1 MGRFFEARKHTIL
14 ARSDRVSKQ
23 FARCGKDILIAVKAG
38 GDSPDANPALRRAI
52 QNARAVN
59 MPKDKI
65 EAAIKRAASKDTA
78 DLQECIYEGYAPHGV
93 AVMAV
98 AATDNPTRTIANV
111 RVCFNK
117 GDGNLGTSG
126 SVAFGFDRMGVFRIR
141 PTDVDRESLELDLI
155 DFGLEEMGEGTS
167 DDGEAQLVVRCAMED
182 FGRMQ
187 DALEQRAIHVVS
199 STSEFIPQTVV
210 ELDDTQ
216 AEDVMKLIG
225 LLEDDD
231 DVQQV
236 FHNLL

>member
-38 GDSPDANPALRRAI
+38 GDNPEANPALRRAI

-65 EAAIKRAASKDTA
+65 EAAIKRASSKDA
-78 DLQECIYEGYAPHGV
+78 EDLQECIYEGYAPHGV

-117 GDGNLGTSG
+117 GGGSLGNTG
-126 SVAFGFDRMGVFRIR
+126 SVAFGFDRMGVFRIN
-141 PTDVDRESLELDLI
+141 PEGVDREELELELI
-155 DFGLEEMGEGTS
+155 DHGLEEMGEGTN
-167 DDGEAQLVVRCAMED
+167 DKGEPLLVIRCPLTE

-187 DALEQRAIHVVS
+187 DALESKKMDVVS
-199 STSEFIPQTVV
+199 STSEFVPQTLV
-210 ELDDTQ
+210 ELDDEK
-216 AEDVMKLIG
+216 AEEVMKLVS

-236 FHNLL
+236 FHNLQ

>member
-23 FARCGKDILIAVKAG
+23 FARCGKDILIAVKSG
-38 GDSPDANPALRRAI
+38 GDNPDANPALRRAI

-65 EAAIKRAASKDTA
+65 EAAIKRASSKDIA

-117 GDGNLGTSG
+117 GGGSLGTSG
-126 SVAFGFDRMGVFRIR
+126 SVAFGFDRMGVFRIN
-141 PTDVDRESLELDLI
+141 PEGIDRDALELDLI
-155 DFGLEEMGEGTS
+155 DYGLEEMGEGTS
-167 DDGEAQLVVRCAMED
+167 DDGEPRLVVRCPLED

-187 DALEQRAIHVVS
+187 NALEERALDVTS
-199 STSEFIPQTVV
+199 STSEFVPQNGV
-210 ELDDTQ
+210 ELDDAQ
-216 AEDVMKLIG
+216 AEEVMKLIE